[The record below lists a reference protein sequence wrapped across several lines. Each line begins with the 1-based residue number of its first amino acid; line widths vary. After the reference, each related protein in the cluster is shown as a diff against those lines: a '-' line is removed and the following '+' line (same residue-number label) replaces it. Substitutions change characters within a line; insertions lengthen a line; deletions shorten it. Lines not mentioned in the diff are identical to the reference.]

1 MTLRPLQINLVLS
14 ALREGSQSI
23 RDGRTDEGLRLIE
36 HGADYLKSNAEP
48 EKSDPPKSSL
58 GIGVA

>member
-1 MTLRPLQINLVLS
+1 MTLRPLQISLVLS
-14 ALREGSQSI
+14 ALREGSESI
-23 RDGRTDEGLRLIE
+23 RSGRTDEGLRLIE
-36 HGADYLKSNAEP
+36 HGADYLKSNAES